1 MNTEQQQFSF
11 EGATEWFNSR
21 PIRLSDLRGHVVLV
35 DFWTLTCINW
45 LRTVPFL
52 RRWRELYES
61 HGLVIVGVHTPEF
74 SFEKDVEHVAAA
86 LDERNIRYP
95 VAIDNQYVVWNSFG
109 NRYWPALYV
118 LDDSGVVRDYHPGE
132 ERYWQ
137 PERVIQHLLG
147 IEHEIIAVVG
157 TGVEAAADW
166 ARLRSPE
173 TYLGYMRGNGFASSG
188 EATTDKVHRFDLPT
202 RLRLNHWGLGGEW
215 TIGEEC
221 ARLNDSRGSIA
232 FRFHARDA
240 HVVLSRRVAEP
251 IPFRVMVDGEAPGPS
266 HGVDVGDDGI
276 GVLDESRLYQLVR
289 QRDDVRTRTVELQ
302 FDAPGAEAYAFTFG

>member
-1 MNTEQQQFSF
+1 VDTKQQRPSF
-11 EGATEWFNSR
+11 EGASDWFNSS
-21 PIRLSDLRGHVVLV
+21 PLQLPDLRGNVVLV

-52 RRWRELYES
+52 RRWWELYEN

-74 SFEKDVEHVAAA
+74 SFENNVEYVAAA
-86 LDERNIRYP
+86 LDERKIRYP
-95 VAIDNQYVVWNSFG
+95 VAVDNEYAVWNSFG

-118 LDDSGVVRDYHPGE
+118 LDESGVVREYHPGE

-147 IEHEIIAVVG
+147 IEHDLIAVTG

-166 ARLRSPE
+166 ASLRSPE
-173 TYLGYMRGNGFASSG
+173 TYLGYLRGTGFASPG
-188 EATTDKVHRFDLPT
+188 GATPDKAHRFDLPK
-202 RLRLNHWGLGGEW
+202 RLRLNHWGLVGEW
-215 TIGEEC
+215 TIDEEC
-221 ARLNDSRGSIA
+221 ARLNHSQGSIA

-240 HVVLSRRVAEP
+240 HVVLSRRAAEP
-251 IPFRVMVDGEAPGPS
+251 IPFRVTLDGAAPGIS
-266 HGVDVGDDGI
+266 HGVDVDDN
-276 GVLDESRLYQLVR
+276 GVGLLDASRLYQLVR
-289 QRDDVRTRTVELQ
+289 QRDDVRTQTLELQ